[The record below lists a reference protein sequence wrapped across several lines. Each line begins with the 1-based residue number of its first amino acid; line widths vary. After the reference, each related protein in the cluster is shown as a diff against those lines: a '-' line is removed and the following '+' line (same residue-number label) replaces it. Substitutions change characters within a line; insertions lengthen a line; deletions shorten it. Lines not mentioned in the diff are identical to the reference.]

1 MAELLALIGVL
12 AIAIAAGRRN
22 GKALAVITKTAELRD
37 AIDDEESEIGL
48 TLHT

>member
-12 AIAIAAGRRN
+12 AIAIAAGRRD

-37 AIDDEESEIGL
+37 AIDDEESKTAFTI
-48 TLHT
+48 HS